1 MTQDVKVTLSFDAD
15 VVERAKSFAASQG
28 ISLSR
33 LTEFLYDKITSAPRS
48 YKTLEDIPL
57 ADFINRVAEEEVVYE
72 KRRDLKKEYFESR
85 RK

>member
-33 LTEFLYDKITSAPRS
+33 LTEFLYDKITSEPRP
-48 YKTLEDIPL
+48 YKSLEDIPL
-57 ADFINRVAEEEVVYE
+57 ADFIGQVAEKEVVYE
-72 KRRDLKKEYFESR
+72 KRRNIKKTYYESR
-85 RK
+85 K